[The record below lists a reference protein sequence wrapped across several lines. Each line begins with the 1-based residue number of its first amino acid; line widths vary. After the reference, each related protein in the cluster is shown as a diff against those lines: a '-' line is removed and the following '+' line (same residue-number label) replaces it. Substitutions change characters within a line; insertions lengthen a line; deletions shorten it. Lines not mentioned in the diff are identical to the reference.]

1 MQDIFSRTAQL
12 IGSEAVQ
19 RLNAST
25 VAVFGLGGV
34 GSFVV
39 EGLARSGIGH
49 LVLIDNDKVN
59 ETNINRQLIALTDT
73 IGEYKTDVAKKRVL
87 SINPQAKVEIIT
99 DFYLPDKAEQFFISD
114 YDYIV
119 DAIDTVTAKIDIAV
133 QAETRGIPMISCM
146 GTGNKLDP
154 TRFEVTDIK
163 KTSICPL
170 ARVMRRELKARGID
184 SLKVVYSKEEP
195 RKSRISE
202 DGHNL
207 PSSVSFVPPVAG
219 LIIAGEVVKDLIG
232 EIK

>member
-12 IGSEAVQ
+12 IGNEAVQ

-59 ETNINRQLIALTDT
+59 ETNMNRQLIALTDT

-202 DGHNL
+202 DDRNL
-207 PSSVSFVPPVAG
+207 PGSVSFVPPVAG